1 VLRFIFLVGLILS
14 VSTIASVP
22 ASFAGESS
30 VETATACLKHIQKLS
45 LLGPELVCLDPTPRV
60 VRLQKL
66 AA

>member
-1 VLRFIFLVGLILS
+1 VLRVIVLVGLILS
-14 VSTIASVP
+14 VSTIATAS
-22 ASFAGESS
+22 ASFAGEGS

-45 LLGPELVCLDPTPRV
+45 LLGPELVCLDPTPGV